1 MDKGNIYKIT
11 NKINNKSY
19 IGCTINKIEKRFE
32 EHIYRCFK
40 TDINTK
46 LYNSIRKYGIENFT
60 IELLEICDINVIYNK
75 EREYIVKFNTYENGL
90 NSTFG
95 GEGCLGYVHSNEIR
109 KKISRALKN
118 GNSHKGKTYD
128 ELYGKNKEEEKEK
141 RRVSVKKYWESL
153 TDEEKNE
160 RSKKIKETLRKK
172 SKYPIEVIKEIKNK
186 ITSGSKV
193 KELMVQ
199 YPKVK
204 SSFFY
209 ELKNGRRW
217 SDI

>member
-60 IELLEICDINVIYNK
+60 IELLEICDINIIYNK
-75 EREYIVKFNTYENGL
+75 EREYIVKYDTFKNGL

-95 GEGCLGYVHSNEIR
+95 GEGCLGYTHSKEIR
-109 KKISRALKN
+109 KKISKSLKN

-128 ELYGKNKEEEKEK
+128 ELYGQNSLEQKQIRKEK
-141 RRVSVKKYWESL
+141 VKRYWDNIDES
-153 TDEEKNE
+153 EKQKRLE
-160 RSKKIKETLRKK
+160 KSITELRKK
-172 SKYPIEVIKEIKNK
+172 SKYPEELIKE
-186 ITSGSKV
+186 V
-193 KELMVQ
+193 KEKLKHKKVIDVSKEHPEIKMQ
-199 YPKVK
+199 YLYSLRSGK
-204 SSFFY
+204 
-209 ELKNGRRW
+209 RW
-217 SDI
+217 NNI